1 MRSLFP
7 KRHVNLAPASLP
19 PATGLGLGGRLPLLR
34 RDQSLPCRRGPSFLF
49 AGNVDGLVVLV
60 ARLLFL
66 GGVLLLRGA
75 LFVARFRLL
84 PLFLFRRRGRG
95 LVGIF
100 VPENWLRSRVSPGFF
115 SHG

>member
-1 MRSLFP
+1 MD
-7 KRHVNLAPASLP
+7 LAPASLP
-19 PATGLGLGGRLPLLR
+19 PPSGLGLGLGLGLGGGLLLLR
-34 RDQSLPCRRGPSFLF
+34 RYQRLLRRRWPALLV
-49 AGNVDGLVVLV
+49 AGDVDGLVVLLV
-60 ARLLFL
+60 ARLLLFFVGVLFL
-66 GGVLLLRGA
+66 GGT
-75 LFVARFRLL
+75 LFVAGFRLL